1 MPMKLLL
8 LTVLL
13 ALASFTTTGYFSTLQ
28 AGPQFWTSEQ
38 GTPTPPEAPNVS
50 TQNVP
55 SAYLTA
61 SPTPVLA
68 PAISAVPP
76 TPTPRPGLKAIDPTT
91 AALFSVVIP
100 GSGQVYAGDPIKG
113 FVVAALFGVGL
124 WQTIDNLSLQN
135 TNAGLTQTQYVNGSQ
150 VTNQG
155 TLQSKDEVLG
165 SIEGLATLAIYGYQI
180 QDASDT
186 AAQYNKKNY
195 LTFNLGISPVPNVRL
210 AYMF

>member
-13 ALASFTTTGYFSTLQ
+13 VLASFTVTGYFSTLQ

-38 GTPTPPEAPNVS
+38 GTPTPPEAPNVN
-50 TQNVP
+50 TENVP
-55 SAYLTA
+55 SGYLTA

-68 PAISAVPP
+68 PVIQAISP
-76 TPTPRPGLKAIDPTT
+76 TPTPRPGIKPLDPTA
-91 AALFSVVIP
+91 AALISVVVP
-100 GSGQVYAGDPIKG
+100 GSGEVYAGDPLKG
-113 FVVAALFGVGL
+113 LVVAALFGTGL
-124 WQTIDNLSLQN
+124 WQTIDNLSLVN
-135 TNAGLTQTQYVNGSQ
+135 NASTGKLTAKNE
-150 VTNQG
+150 
-155 TLQSKDEVLG
+155 DLG
-165 SIEGLATLAIYGYQI
+165 SLCGLATLVVYGYQI
-180 QDASDT
+180 QDASDL